1 VKNKNEATNQR
12 SFLSGTSLLLFGVL
26 TVMLSGYFA
35 WSESAGFN
43 MLFKLA
49 SRLIMTL
56 AIYLVYRR
64 IVQRGAIASFG
75 WQNAASPLLY
85 IVYLFLGLLSF
96 LWSTDVVYSA
106 LQWCMDVA
114 GLVFAYYFIACFAM
128 LDRYFPNH
136 PIRLYKILAH
146 AIAVLL
152 TVFVIGFFV
161 APAKFMRM
169 THEGEEHRLGG
180 FMMNPNELG
189 MLAGVGIACYIL
201 CLYEKGHR
209 IWTLIKMLVL
219 LFAVVLTGSRS
230 TIIGV
235 LIIAFYHISQSA
247 HRWFRYLMY
256 ASAALVVPLV
266 VDTLIIK
273 SAGNGGLDE
282 VMSMTGRIPFWTA
295 LVTKALP
302 REPLLGYGFQRI
314 NYTLNFSGAHT
325 YTASMAHNT
334 FLQALMNL
342 GLIGFAIVM
351 LQLFFTIRAF
361 VFTPDNKTKLLV
373 GSLLIPVLINS
384 FTEFGIFGETNFGIL
399 LYQLLILY
407 LSIRINPRLSASE
420 KIFLR
425 QKRPDLV
432 TA

>member
-1 VKNKNEATNQR
+1 MKKKNQATSQL
-12 SFLSGTSLLLFGVL
+12 SFLKGTSVLLFCVL

-35 WSESAGFN
+35 WSESAGSN

-49 SRLIMTL
+49 SRLSMTM
-56 AIYLVYRR
+56 AIYLIYRR
-64 IVQRGAIASFG
+64 IVSRGAIASFT
-75 WQNAASPLLY
+75 WQNTPSPLLY
-85 IVYLFLGLLSF
+85 ILYLGLGLISF
-96 LWSTDVVYSA
+96 LWSTDVVFSA
-106 LQWCMDVA
+106 LQWCMDVT

-128 LDRYFPNH
+128 LDRYFPNR

-146 AIAVLL
+146 AIMVLI
-152 TVFVIGFFV
+152 TIFVIGFFV
-161 APAKFMRM
+161 APGRFMRI
-169 THEGEEHRLGG
+169 THQGEEHRLGG
-180 FMMNPNELG
+180 FIMNPNELG

-201 CLYEKGHR
+201 CMYEKGYRVWTVIR
-209 IWTLIKMLVL
+209 ILILV
-219 LFAVVLTGSRS
+219 FAVLLTGSRS

-247 HRWFRYLMY
+247 NRWLKYLMY
-256 ASAALVVPLV
+256 VSAAVMLPLII
-266 VDTLIIK
+266 DTLIIK
-273 SAGNGGLDE
+273 SARNGGLDE
-282 VMSMTGRIPFWTA
+282 VLSMTGRIPFWTA

-314 NYTLNFSGAHT
+314 YYTLNFSGAHT

-342 GLIGFAIVM
+342 GLIGFAVVL

-361 VFTPDNKTKLLV
+361 VLTPDTKMKLMI

-399 LYQLLILY
+399 MYQLLILY
-407 LSIRINPRLSASE
+407 LSLTINPRLSSPE

-425 QKRPDLV
+425 QKRPDLIP
-432 TA
+432 A

>member
-1 VKNKNEATNQR
+1 MINQATAQR
-12 SFLSGTSLLLFGVL
+12 SFIGRTSLLLFGVL
-26 TVMLSGYFA
+26 TLMLSGYFA
-35 WSESAGFN
+35 WIDNPGFN
-43 MLFKLA
+43 MFFKLA
-49 SRLIMTL
+49 CRLSMTM
-56 AIYLVYRR
+56 AIYLIYRR
-64 IVQRGAIASFG
+64 IAGRGAVGSFA
-75 WQNAASPLLY
+75 WQNSSSPLLY
-85 IVYLFLGLLSF
+85 LIYLGLGLLSL
-96 LWSTDVVYSA
+96 LWSTDVAYSA

-114 GLVFAYYFIACFAM
+114 GLVFAYYFVACFVL

-136 PIRLYKILAH
+136 PIRIYKTIAN
-146 AIAVLL
+146 AIMVLI
-152 TVFVIGFFV
+152 TVFVIGYFV
-161 APAKFMRM
+161 APARFMRL

-189 MLAGVGIACYIL
+189 MLAGVGIACYIV

-209 IWTLIKMLVL
+209 AWTMMRILIL

-235 LIIAFYHISQSA
+235 LIIAFYHITQSA
-247 HRWFRYLMY
+247 NRWFRYLMY
-256 ASAALVVPLV
+256 VGAAILLPVVI
-266 VDTLIIK
+266 DTLIIK

-342 GLIGFAIVM
+342 GLIGFMVVL
-351 LQLFFTIRAF
+351 LQVFFTMRAF
-361 VFTPDNKTKLLV
+361 LLTADNKMKLVV
-373 GSLLIPVLINS
+373 GGLLIPVLINS

-399 LYQLLILY
+399 LYQVLIVY
-407 LSIRINPRLSASE
+407 LSLRVKPRLSRRE

-425 QKRPDLV
+425 QKRPELQL
-432 TA
+432 A

>member
-1 VKNKNEATNQR
+1 MKKINQPANQQ
-12 SFLSGTSLLLFGVL
+12 SFLKGTGLLLFCVL
-26 TVMLSGYFA
+26 TVLLSGYFA
-35 WSESAGFN
+35 WSDSTGFN
-43 MLFKLA
+43 TLFKLV
-49 SRLIMTL
+49 SRLSMTM
-56 AIYLVYRR
+56 AIYLIYRR
-64 IVQRGAIASFG
+64 IAQRGAIPSFG
-75 WQNAASPLLY
+75 WQNSLSPLLY
-85 IVYLFLGLLSF
+85 LIYLGLGLLSF
-96 LWSTDVVYSA
+96 LWSTDVLFSA

-114 GLVFAYYFIACFAM
+114 GLVFAYYFIACFVM

-146 AIAVLL
+146 GIFLL
-152 TVFVIGFFV
+152 ITVFVIGYFV
-161 APAKFMRM
+161 APFKFMRI
-169 THEGEEHRLGG
+169 THEGGERRLGG
-180 FMMNPNELG
+180 FIMNPNELG

-201 CLYEKGHR
+201 CLYEKGQR
-209 IWTLIKMLVL
+209 VWTTLKILIL

-235 LIIAFYHISQSA
+235 VIIAFYHISQSA
-247 HRWFRYLMY
+247 NRWFRYGMY
-256 ASAALVVPLV
+256 VSAAIMIPVVI
-266 VDTLIIK
+266 DTFIIK
-273 SAGNGGLDE
+273 SAANGGLNE

-342 GLIGFAIVM
+342 GLTGFVVVL
-351 LQLFFTIRAF
+351 LQFFFTIRAF
-361 VFTPDNKTKLLV
+361 LLTPDNKTKLII

-399 LYQLLILY
+399 LYQVLILY
-407 LSIRINPRLSASE
+407 LSLRINPRLSGIE
-420 KIFLR
+420 KLFLR
-425 QKRPDLV
+425 KKRPDLIP
-432 TA
+432 A

>member
-1 VKNKNEATNQR
+1 LKKKNQATTQQ
-12 SFLSGTSLLLFGVL
+12 SFLKGTSLLLFGVL

-35 WSESAGFN
+35 WSESTTFN
-43 MLFKLA
+43 MLFKLI
-49 SRLIMTL
+49 SRLLMTM
-56 AIYLVYRR
+56 AIYLIYRR
-64 IVQRGAIASFG
+64 IAQRGAIPSFG
-75 WQNAASPLLY
+75 WKNGFSPLLY
-85 IVYLFLGLLSF
+85 VVYLGLGLLSF
-96 LWSTDVVYSA
+96 LWSTDVAYSA

-114 GLVFAYYFIACFAM
+114 GLVFAYYFVACFIM

-146 AIAVLL
+146 GIFLL
-152 TVFVIGFFV
+152 MIVFVIGFF
-161 APAKFMRM
+161 ADPAKFVRM

-180 FMMNPNELG
+180 FIMNPNELG

-201 CLYEKGHR
+201 CLYEKGQRVWTILR
-209 IWTLIKMLVL
+209 ILIL

-235 LIIAFYHISQSA
+235 LIIAFYHVSQSA
-247 HRWFRYLMY
+247 IRWFRYLMY
-256 ASAALVVPLV
+256 VSAAVIIPLV
-266 VDTLIIK
+266 VNTLIVK

-282 VMSMTGRIPFWTA
+282 VLSMTGRIPFWTA

-342 GLIGFAIVM
+342 GLIGFVVVL
-351 LQLFFTIRAF
+351 LQVFFTIRAF
-361 VFTPDNKTKLLV
+361 LLTTDNKMKLII

-399 LYQLLILY
+399 LYQVLILY
-407 LSIRINPRLSASE
+407 LSLRINPRLSGIE
-420 KIFLR
+420 KLFLR
-425 QKRPDLV
+425 QKRPDLI

>member
-1 VKNKNEATNQR
+1 MKKKNQATSQL
-12 SFLSGTSLLLFGVL
+12 SFLKGTSVLLFCVL

-35 WSESAGFN
+35 WSESAGSN
-43 MLFKLA
+43 MLFKLT
-49 SRLIMTL
+49 SRLSMTM
-56 AIYLVYRR
+56 AIYLIYRR
-64 IVQRGAIASFG
+64 IVSRGAIASFT
-75 WQNAASPLLY
+75 WQNTPSPLLY
-85 IVYLFLGLLSF
+85 ILYLGLGLISF
-96 LWSTDVVYSA
+96 LWSTDVVFSA
-106 LQWCMDVA
+106 LQWCMDVT

-128 LDRYFPNH
+128 LDRYFPNR

-146 AIAVLL
+146 AIMVLI
-152 TVFVIGFFV
+152 TIFVIGFFV
-161 APAKFMRM
+161 APGRFMRI
-169 THEGEEHRLGG
+169 THQGEEHRLGG
-180 FMMNPNELG
+180 FIMNPNELG

-201 CLYEKGHR
+201 CMYEKGYRVWTVIR
-209 IWTLIKMLVL
+209 ILILV
-219 LFAVVLTGSRS
+219 FAVLLTGSRS

-247 HRWFRYLMY
+247 NRWLKYLMY
-256 ASAALVVPLV
+256 VSAAVMLPLII
-266 VDTLIIK
+266 DTLIIK
-273 SAGNGGLDE
+273 SARNGGLDE
-282 VMSMTGRIPFWTA
+282 VLSMTGRIPFWTA

-314 NYTLNFSGAHT
+314 YYTLNFSGAHT

-342 GLIGFAIVM
+342 GLIGFAVVL

-361 VFTPDNKTKLLV
+361 VLTPDTKMKLMI

-399 LYQLLILY
+399 MYQLLILY
-407 LSIRINPRLSASE
+407 LSLTINPRLSSPE

-425 QKRPDLV
+425 QKRPDLIP
-432 TA
+432 A

>member
-1 VKNKNEATNQR
+1 LKKKNQDNSQR
-12 SFLSGTSLLLFGVL
+12 PFLKGTSLLLFGVL

-35 WSESAGFN
+35 WSESTGFN
-43 MLFKLA
+43 MLFKLT
-49 SRLIMTL
+49 SRLLMTM

-64 IVQRGAIASFG
+64 IAQRGAIPSFG
-75 WQNAASPLLY
+75 WQNGFSPLLY
-85 IVYLFLGLLSF
+85 VVYLGLGLLSF
-96 LWSTDVVYSA
+96 LWSTDVAYSA

-114 GLVFAYYFIACFAM
+114 SLVFAYYFIACFIM

-136 PIRLYKILAH
+136 PIRLYKILAQG
-146 AIAVLL
+146 IFLL
-152 TVFVIGFFV
+152 ITVFVIGYFV

-180 FMMNPNELG
+180 FIMNPNELG

-201 CLYEKGHR
+201 CLYEKGQR
-209 IWTLIKMLVL
+209 VWTLLRILIL
-219 LFAVVLTGSRS
+219 LFAIVLTGSRS

-247 HRWFRYLMY
+247 IRWLRYGMY
-256 ASAALVVPLV
+256 VSAALILPLV
-266 VDTLIIK
+266 VNTLIIK

-342 GLIGFAIVM
+342 GLIGFAVVL
-351 LQLFFTIRAF
+351 LQVFFTIRAF
-361 VFTPDNKTKLLV
+361 LFTPDNKMKLII

-399 LYQLLILY
+399 LYQVLILY
-407 LSIRINPRLSASE
+407 LSLRVNPRLSRPE

-425 QKRPDLV
+425 QKRPDPIP
-432 TA
+432 A

>member
-1 VKNKNEATNQR
+1 LKKINQENSQR
-12 SFLSGTSLLLFGVL
+12 SFLSGTSLLLFAVL
-26 TVMLSGYFA
+26 TAMLSGYFA
-35 WSESAGFN
+35 WSESTGFN
-43 MLFKLA
+43 MLFKLV
-49 SRLIMTL
+49 SRLLMTM
-56 AIYLVYRR
+56 AIYLIYRR
-64 IVQRGAIASFG
+64 IAQRGAIASFG
-75 WQNAASPLLY
+75 WENGSSPLLY
-85 IVYLFLGLLSF
+85 VVYLGLGLLSF
-96 LWSTDVVYSA
+96 LWSTDVAYSA

-128 LDRYFPNH
+128 LDRYFAGH
-136 PIRLYKILAH
+136 RIRLYKILAH
-146 AIAVLL
+146 AITVLI

-161 APAKFMRM
+161 DPAKFMRI
-169 THEGEEHRLGG
+169 THEGEEFRLGG

-209 IWTLIKMLVL
+209 VWTIIRILLL

-235 LIIAFYHISQSA
+235 LIIVFYHVTQSA
-247 HRWFRYLMY
+247 HRWLRYMMY
-256 ASAALVVPLV
+256 VSAAVMAPLIV
-266 VDTLIIK
+266 NTFIIK
-273 SAGNGGLDE
+273 SAANGGLDE

-342 GLIGFAIVM
+342 GLIGFAVVL
-351 LQLFFTIRAF
+351 LQVFFTIRAF
-361 VFTPDNKTKLLV
+361 LLTPDKKMKLIV

-399 LYQLLILY
+399 LYQVLILY
-407 LSIRINPRLSASE
+407 LSLRTNPRLSRPE

-425 QKRPDLV
+425 QKRPDLIP
-432 TA
+432 A